1 MTIFLYVRPSRESIN
16 SVSGLNGRWLL
27 LDSRISLDDD
37 KSSAGFVISLDDDSV
52 IWLLLE
58 LAELLGLSCELQDC
72 VLVELERLDE
82 EFSILSM

>member
-1 MTIFLYVRPSRESIN
+1 MTTVLYVCPSREST
-16 SVSGLNGRWLL
+16 SSPFLLSELKEFSLL
-27 LDSRISLDDD
+27 LDP
-37 KSSAGFVISLDDDSV
+37 KISLDDDSV

-72 VLVELERLDE
+72 VVVELERLDE